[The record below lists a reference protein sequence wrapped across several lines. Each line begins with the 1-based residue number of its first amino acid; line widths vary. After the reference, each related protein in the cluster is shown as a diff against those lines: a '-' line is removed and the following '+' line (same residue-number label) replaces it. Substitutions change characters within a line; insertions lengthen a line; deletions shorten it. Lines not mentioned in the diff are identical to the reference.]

1 MNKEQML
8 LTLLSEECAEVAQ
21 LASKS
26 IRFGLDS
33 CDPTTGKSNM
43 SALHQ
48 ELIDIIAVVQY
59 LNYEYNF
66 RFDFDNIDWKAVAA
80 KKERID
86 KYMKYSS
93 DLGRVDL

>member
-8 LTLLSEECAEVAQ
+8 LTLLSEECVEVAQ

-33 CDPTTGKSNM
+33 CDPTTGKSNVN
-43 SALHQ
+43 ALHQ
-48 ELIDIIAVVQY
+48 ELIDIISVVQY
-59 LNYEYNF
+59 LNYEHDFN
-66 RFDFDNIDWKAVAA
+66 FDFDNIDWKAVSA

-93 DLGRVDL
+93 DLGRLKL

>member
-86 KYMKYSS
+86 KYMKYSV
-93 DLGRVDL
+93 DLGRLKL

>member
-8 LTLLSEECAEVAQ
+8 LTLLSEECAEVSQ

-43 SALHQ
+43 SSLHQ
-48 ELIDIIAVVQY
+48 ELIDIISVVQY

-66 RFDFDNIDWKAVAA
+66 NFDFDNIDWKAVAE

-86 KYMKYSS
+86 KYMRYSVN
-93 DLGRVDL
+93 LRRVEL

>member
-33 CDPTTGKSNM
+33 CDPVTYKTNIY
-43 SALHQ
+43 ALHQ

-59 LNYEYNF
+59 LNYEYGF
-66 RFDFDNIDWKAVAA
+66 DFDFDNIDWKAVAE

-93 DLGRVDL
+93 DLGRVEL

>member
-33 CDPTTGKSNM
+33 YEPLTGVSNIDG
-43 SALHQ
+43 LHN

-66 RFDFDNIDWKAVAA
+66 NFDFDNIDWKAVAA

-86 KYMKYSS
+86 KYMKYSVN
-93 DLGRVDL
+93 LGRLKL

>member
-33 CDPTTGKSNM
+33 YEPLTGVSNID
-43 SALHQ
+43 ALHQ
-48 ELIDIIAVVQY
+48 ELIDIITIVQY
-59 LNYEYNF
+59 LNYEYDFN
-66 RFDFDNIDWKAVAA
+66 FDFDNIDWKAVAA

-86 KYMKYSS
+86 KYTKYSV
-93 DLGRVDL
+93 DLGRLKL

>member
-8 LTLLSEECAEVAQ
+8 LTLLSEECAEVSQ

-26 IRFGLDS
+26 IRFGLCS

-48 ELIDIIAVVQY
+48 ELIDIIAVTQY

-66 RFDFDNIDWKAVAA
+66 DFDFDNIDWKAVGV

-86 KYMKYSS
+86 KYMKYSAN
-93 DLGRVDL
+93 LGRVDL

>member
-8 LTLLSEECAEVAQ
+8 LTLLSEECAEVSQ

-33 CDPTTGKSNM
+33 CDPTTGKSNID
-43 SALHQ
+43 ALHQ
-48 ELIDIIAVVQY
+48 ELIDIISVVQY

-66 RFDFDNIDWKAVAA
+66 NFDFDNIDWKAVSE

-86 KYMKYSS
+86 KYMTYSVN
-93 DLGRVDL
+93 LGRVEL